1 MTREEFLK
9 LADSKWTEIESLQ
22 QKDFYEF
29 EKKFEAL
36 MVEMSRMALEGV
48 LGEVPKDHRKKKLLT
63 RFGLIQIDNQHIF
76 SEIINGFRVSPYMQ
90 DRILYFSQMAVFED
104 AAMILEKTL
113 RVKASDT
120 MGHRMVQ
127 TYGQLVSA
135 DIVQPL
141 SMPAF
146 PEAERIYAMADGSML
161 FTDTGWQ
168 EVKAGRVFSQEVCTE
183 TGISDKR
190 GHIEQSEY
198 AAHLGIMDGFKEKF
212 SPILDSYKNLENELI
227 WLSDGASWMEK
238 WISRDYP
245 NATMILDFWHP
256 TDRLAKFAGA
266 VITDKVEKN
275 KWVEQS
281 KSWLQES
288 ELGKVIA
295 EIKRIAKSGMEEQTE
310 VLVNYLENNSWRMD
324 YKKYLS
330 RGLFIGSGAIESTN
344 KTLVQARMKKSGQRW
359 SDTGAQNILN
369 LRVLNM
375 SNKWDT
381 LLKYVK
387 NPNASQMR
395 A

>member
-1 MTREEFLK
+1 
-9 LADSKWTEIESLQ
+9 
-22 QKDFYEF
+22 
-29 EKKFEAL
+29 
-36 MVEMSRMALEGV
+36 
-48 LGEVPKDHRKKKLLT
+48 
-63 RFGLIQIDNQHIF
+63 
-76 SEIINGFRVSPYMQ
+76 MQ
-90 DRILYFSQMAVFED
+90 DHILYFSQMAVFEE
-104 AAMILEKTL
+104 ASMILEKTL

-120 MGHRMVQ
+120 MGYRMVQ

-135 DIVQPL
+135 DVVQP
-141 SMPAF
+141 SSVPAF

-168 EVKAGRVFSQEVCTE
+168 EVKAGRVFSQEVWTQ

-198 AAHLGIMDGFKEKF
+198 SAHLGIMDGFKEKF
-212 SPILDSYKNLENELI
+212 SPILDSYKYLENELI
-227 WLSDGASWMEK
+227 WLSDGAPWMEK
-238 WISRDYP
+238 WISQDYP

-266 VITDKVEKN
+266 VITDKAEKN

-288 ELGKVIA
+288 ELDKVIA
-295 EIKRIAKSGMEEQTE
+295 EIKRITKSGMEEQTE
-310 VLVNYLENNSWRMD
+310 ILLNYLENNSWRMD

-359 SDTGAQNILN
+359 SDKGAQNILN

-381 LLKYVK
+381 VLKYVK
-387 NPNASQMR
+387 NPYASQMR